1 MSPTSSSIRGCGAR
15 LMTDAALPA
24 AAPIAQADELD
35 SPARRARRRLF
46 KRKAAVFGLVMITLF
61 VGIALLAPL
70 VVPYDPIATSWSLV
84 RKPPTAAHW
93 FGTDE
98 LGRDILSRVVYGARA
113 SLLAGLISVAIALGV
128 GIPLGLLAGYR
139 GGFVDALISRMT
151 DALLACPFLVLAI
164 ALAAFLGP
172 SLQNAMIAIGI
183 SAVPVFLRVA
193 RAETL
198 VVCTEDYIAAARSQ
212 GLGNLA
218 ILTGQVLPNVL
229 APVIVQATL
238 TMAIAVLAEA
248 SLAFLGLGQLPPAPS
263 WGAMLDVARQFLGE
277 APWMAFWPGLAII
290 ALVIGFNLMGDGL
303 NDALNPRH

>member
-1 MSPTSSSIRGCGAR
+1 MSIAEPATSA
-15 LMTDAALPA
+15 
-24 AAPIAQADELD
+24 
-35 SPARRARRRLF
+35 SPAGSLLASILSDDSFRPAEPKSIEETGLT
-46 KRKAAVFGLVMITLF
+46 AAIIENLILKYVMLIGSASGRQCADNICLPFGLV
-61 VGIALLAPL
+61 
-70 VVPYDPIATSWSLV
+70 
-84 RKPPTAAHW
+84 
-93 FGTDE
+93 
-98 LGRDILSRVVYGARA
+98 
-113 SLLAGLISVAIALGV
+113 
-128 GIPLGLLAGYR
+128 AGYF
-139 GGFVDALISRMT
+139 GGLADMVISRLA

-172 SLQNAMIAIGI
+172 SLENAMIAIGI
-183 SAVPVFLRVA
+183 SAVPVFVRVA

-198 VVCTEDYIAAARSQ
+198 VVGTEDYIAAARSQ
-212 GLGNLA
+212 GLGHLA

>member
-1 MSPTSSSIRGCGAR
+1 MSSIETAPVASQAR
-15 LMTDAALPA
+15 A
-24 AAPIAQADELD
+24 AAPSEV
-35 SPARRARRRLF
+35 RRLL
-46 KRKAAVFGLVMITLF
+46 REPSAVIGATIILF
-61 VGIALLAPL
+61 FVVLALFASWIA
-70 VVPYDPIATSWSLV
+70 PYDPNSPDWMAIRAA
-84 RKPPTAAHW
+84 PGAAHW
-93 FGTDE
+93 FGTDD
-98 LGRDILSRVVYGARA
+98 LGRDVLSRVIFGTQA
-113 SLLAGLISVAIALGV
+113 SLSAGIVSVTVAVLIGLPFGLI
-128 GIPLGLLAGYR
+128 AGYF
-139 GGFVDALISRMT
+139 GGLTDMVISRFA

-183 SAVPVFLRVA
+183 SAVPVFVRVA

-212 GLGNLA
+212 GLGHLA

-229 APVIVQATL
+229 APTIVQATL

>member
-1 MSPTSSSIRGCGAR
+1 MSAIE
-15 LMTDAALPA
+15 
-24 AAPIAQADELD
+24 AAPVSAQM
-35 SPARRARRRLF
+35 RAGGRSEIRRLLREPSAMIGGTIILF
-46 KRKAAVFGLVMITLF
+46 FVVLAVFATWIS
-61 VGIALLAPL
+61 
-70 VVPYDPIATSWSLV
+70 PYDPNTPDWMAIRAA
-84 RKPPTAAHW
+84 PNAAHW
-93 FGTDE
+93 FGTDD
-98 LGRDILSRVVYGARA
+98 LGRDVLSRVIFGTQA
-113 SLLAGLISVAIALGV
+113 SLAAGLISVTVAVLI
-128 GIPLGLLAGYR
+128 GLPFGLVAGYF
-139 GGFVDALISRMT
+139 GGVTDMAISRIA

-183 SAVPVFLRVA
+183 SAVPVFVRVA

-198 VVCTEDYIAAARSQ
+198 VVRTEDYIAAARAQ
-212 GLGNLA
+212 GLGHFA

-229 APVIVQATL
+229 APTIVQATL

-290 ALVIGFNLMGDGL
+290 ALVIGFNLIGDGL
-303 NDALNPRH
+303 NSALNPRH

>member
-1 MSPTSSSIRGCGAR
+1 MSTIE
-15 LMTDAALPA
+15 
-24 AAPIAQADELD
+24 AAPVPTQMHASGRSEI
-35 SPARRARRRLF
+35 RRMLREPSAVIGGTIISFFVVL
-46 KRKAAVFGLVMITLF
+46 AVFAAWIS
-61 VGIALLAPL
+61 
-70 VVPYDPIATSWSLV
+70 PYDPNTPDWMAIRAA
-84 RKPPTAAHW
+84 PNAAHW
-93 FGTDE
+93 FGTDD
-98 LGRDILSRVVYGARA
+98 LGRDVLSRVIFGTQA
-113 SLLAGLISVAIALGV
+113 SLAAGLVSVTVAVLI
-128 GIPLGLLAGYR
+128 GLPFGLIAGYF
-139 GGFVDALISRMT
+139 GGVADMVISRIA

-183 SAVPVFLRVA
+183 SAIPVFVRVA

-198 VVCTEDYIAAARSQ
+198 VVSTEDYIAAARAQ
-212 GLGNLA
+212 GLGHFA

-229 APVIVQATL
+229 APTIVQATL

-290 ALVIGFNLMGDGL
+290 ALVVGFNLIGDGL
-303 NDALNPRH
+303 NSALNPRQ